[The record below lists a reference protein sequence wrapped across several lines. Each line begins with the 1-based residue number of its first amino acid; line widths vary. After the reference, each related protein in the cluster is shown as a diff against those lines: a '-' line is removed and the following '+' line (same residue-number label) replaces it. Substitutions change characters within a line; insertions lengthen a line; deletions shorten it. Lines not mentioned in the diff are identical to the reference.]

1 MDDDAALVVAGVSA
15 RAMAESAQRGGWR
28 VFALD
33 VFGDLD
39 TRRASERWAPI
50 GVAGRVA
57 IDGERLLRELALA
70 AREPGV
76 EGWVAGSG
84 FEALPE
90 WLERGAKLL
99 PLLGMPGP
107 AVAALRDARRF
118 FATLA
123 RFGLA
128 FPEVS
133 FEPPAAPEGWL
144 VKDFGGTGGW
154 HIRHA
159 ADAVSAPPGRY
170 YQRRAPGTPMSALF
184 VADGRGARI
193 VALNRLLVRR
203 LGSRPLVYRGAIGPI
218 DAAALDAAVDAALA
232 PLVPAFALRGL
243 ASLDFMAHE
252 GTIALLEINPRPSA
266 SMVLHDAA
274 CAGGLMRAHV
284 QAIGG
289 ALPELRA
296 PAAGVRGAEILFA
309 QRHCRIDADLAAALA
324 GVTDCH
330 DLPSAGAQ
338 FANGDPVCS
347 VSAAGA
353 GVVEVEQALAARK
366 AWIHAKLAT
375 LPETSA

>member
-1 MDDDAALVVAGVSA
+1 
-15 RAMAESAQRGGWR
+15 MAESARRGGWR
-28 VFALD
+28 VIALD

-50 GVAGRVA
+50 GVAGRMA
-57 IDGERLLRELALA
+57 IDGERLLHELALA

-84 FEALPE
+84 FEAFPD

-99 PLLGMPGP
+99 PLLGMPG
-107 AVAALRDARRF
+107 ASVAALRDARRF

-154 HIRHA
+154 HIRQA
-159 ADAVSAPPGRY
+159 ADAVSAAPGRY
-170 YQRRAPGTPMSALF
+170 FQRRAPGTPMSALF
-184 VADGRGARI
+184 IADGRAARI

-203 LGSRPLVYRGAIGPI
+203 LGSRPLVYRGALGPI
-218 DAAALDAAVDAALA
+218 DDAALHTEVDAALV

-252 GTIALLEINPRPSA
+252 GAIALLEINPRPSA

-274 CAGGLMRAHV
+274 CAHGLMRAHV
-284 QAIGG
+284 QAVRGV
-289 ALPELRA
+289 LPDLRA
-296 PAAGVRGAEILFA
+296 APAGVRGVEIVFA
-309 QRHCRIDADLAAALA
+309 RRRGRIDADLAAVLA

-330 DLPSAGAQ
+330 DLPAAGAQ
-338 FANGDPVCS
+338 FANGDPVCT
-347 VSAAGA
+347 VSAAAA
-353 GVVEVEQALAARK
+353 GVGEVEQALAARK
-366 AWIHAKLAT
+366 TWIHARLDT
-375 LPETSA
+375 LPETFA